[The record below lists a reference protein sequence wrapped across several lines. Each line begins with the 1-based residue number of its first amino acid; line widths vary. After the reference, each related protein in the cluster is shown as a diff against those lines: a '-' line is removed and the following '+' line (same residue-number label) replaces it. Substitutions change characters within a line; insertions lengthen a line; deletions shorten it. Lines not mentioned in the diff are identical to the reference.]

1 MQNLV
6 EHNKNWKQ
14 LMDVKKRE
22 QSVIHHKFPV
32 GATEWKWSCNLQNRE
47 H

>member
-14 LMDVKKRE
+14 LTDVKKRE
-22 QSVIHHKFPV
+22 QSVIYHKFPV
-32 GATEWKWSCNLQNRE
+32 GVTECKWSCNLQNRE